1 MGRTAP
7 VLPRRGRPAP
17 SVPGHGR
24 LPPRRCRAAQR
35 PGVQPGCGRRG
46 DRMGIARAWP
56 APAAH
61 TQQATAGPFA
71 VSHRPGRAGGG
82 AVPGSHGECTR
93 GSDER
98 EPVAGHRHRKSG
110 YRGVQRRQHA
120 PPPGEYVPRQRRAA
134 TASRPRLCA
143 KHAAGRQRHAQ

>member
-1 MGRTAP
+1 
-7 VLPRRGRPAP
+7 
-17 SVPGHGR
+17 
-24 LPPRRCRAAQR
+24 
-35 PGVQPGCGRRG
+35 
-46 DRMGIARAWP
+46 MGIAGEWP

-82 AVPGSHGECTR
+82 AVPGSQGECTR

-110 YRGVQRRQHA
+110 YRGVQRRQHGS
-120 PPPGEYVPRQRRAA
+120 PLRVRAEA
-134 TASRPRLCA
+134 ETCGHRVAAKVVCEACGGPAEARTVTPTAMT
-143 KHAAGRQRHAQ
+143 